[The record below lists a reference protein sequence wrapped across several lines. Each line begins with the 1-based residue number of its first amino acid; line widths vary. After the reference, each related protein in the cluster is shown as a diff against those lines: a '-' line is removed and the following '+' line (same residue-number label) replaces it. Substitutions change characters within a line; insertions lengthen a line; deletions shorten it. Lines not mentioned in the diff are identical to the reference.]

1 MAERNLFSH
10 GPLLKGVK
18 GLEEVRSYM
27 QEHGINGEI
36 IMFKEEQAKTSAS
49 AANHLGCEV
58 AQIAKSI
65 VLMAETPILV
75 ILSGDMRVD
84 LKKLAEVIGEKA
96 KLASP
101 EYVSEKVGFIIGGVP
116 PMGFD
121 RPVRI
126 LIDKSIERFSEV
138 FSSGGSRDSILKIGV
153 DELKGAV
160 EYEMVEVSK

>member
-1 MAERNLFSH
+1 MR
-10 GPLLKGVK
+10 GVK
-18 GLEEVRSYM
+18 EVKSHIEENS
-27 QEHGINGEI
+27 INGEI
-36 IMFKEEQAKTSAS
+36 IMFKAEQAKTAAS
-49 AANHLGCEV
+49 AAEHLGCEV

-65 VLMAETPILV
+65 VLKADNPILV

-84 LKKLAEVIGEKA
+84 LKKLSEVIGEKA

-101 EYVSEKVGFIIGGVP
+101 EYVSEEVGFIIGGVP

-138 FSSGGSRDSILKIGV
+138 FSSGGSRDSILKIDV
-153 DELKGAV
+153 NELKNVVKGEIV
-160 EYEMVEVSK
+160 DVSK

>member
-1 MAERNLFSH
+1 MR
-10 GPLLKGVK
+10 GVK
-18 GLEEVRSYM
+18 EVKSYIDKN
-27 QEHGINGEI
+27 EINAEI
-36 IMFKEEQAKTSAS
+36 IMFEAEQAKTSAS
-49 AANHLGCEV
+49 AAEHLGCEV

-65 VLMAETPILV
+65 VLKAENPILV

-84 LKKLAEVIGEKA
+84 LKKLSEVIGQKA

-101 EYVSEKVGFIIGGVP
+101 EYVSEEVGFIIGGVP

-138 FSSGGSRDSILKIGV
+138 FSSGGSRDSILKIDV
-153 DELKGAV
+153 NELKNVVKGEIV
-160 EYEMVEVSK
+160 DVSK

>member
-1 MAERNLFSH
+1 MR
-10 GPLLKGVK
+10 GVK
-18 GLEEVRSYM
+18 EVKSYM
-27 QEHGINGEI
+27 EENSINGEI
-36 IMFKEEQAKTSAS
+36 IMFKAEQAKTSAS
-49 AANHLGCEV
+49 AAEHLGCEV

-65 VLMAETPILV
+65 VLKAENPILV

-84 LKKLAEVIGEKA
+84 LKKLSEVIGEKA

-101 EYVSEKVGFIIGGVP
+101 EYVSEEVGFIIGGVP

-138 FSSGGSRDSILKIGV
+138 FSSGGSRDSILKIDV
-153 DELKGAV
+153 NELKNVVKGEIV
-160 EYEMVEVSK
+160 DVSK

>member
-1 MAERNLFSH
+1 MR
-10 GPLLKGVK
+10 GVK
-18 GLEEVRSYM
+18 EVKSYM
-27 QEHGINGEI
+27 EENSINGDI
-36 IMFKEEQAKTSAS
+36 IMFKAEQAKTSAS
-49 AANHLGCEV
+49 AAEHLGCEV

-65 VLMAETPILV
+65 VLKADNPIIV

-84 LKKLAEVIGEKA
+84 LKKLSEVIGEKA

-101 EYVSEKVGFIIGGVP
+101 EYVSEEVGFIIGGVP

-138 FSSGGSRDSILKIGV
+138 FSSGGSRDSILKIDV
-153 DELKGAV
+153 NELKNVVKGEIV
-160 EYEMVEVSK
+160 DVSK

>member
-1 MAERNLFSH
+1 MR
-10 GPLLKGVK
+10 GVK
-18 GLEEVRSYM
+18 EVKSYM
-27 QEHGINGEI
+27 EENSINGEI
-36 IMFKEEQAKTSAS
+36 IMFKAEQAKTSAS
-49 AANHLGCEV
+49 AAEHLGCEV

-65 VLMAETPILV
+65 VLKADNPILV

-84 LKKLAEVIGEKA
+84 LKKLSEVIGEKA

-101 EYVSEKVGFIIGGVP
+101 EYVSEEVGFIIGGVR

-138 FSSGGSRDSILKIGV
+138 FSSGGSRDSILKIDV
-153 DELKGAV
+153 NELKNVVKGEIV
-160 EYEMVEVSK
+160 DVSK

>member
-1 MAERNLFSH
+1 MR
-10 GPLLKGVK
+10 GVK
-18 GLEEVRSYM
+18 EVKSYM
-27 QEHGINGEI
+27 EENSINGEI
-36 IMFKEEQAKTSAS
+36 IMFKAEQAKTSAS
-49 AANHLGCEV
+49 AAEHLGCEV

-65 VLMAETPILV
+65 VLKADNPILV

-84 LKKLAEVIGEKA
+84 LKKLSEVIGQKA

-101 EYVSEKVGFIIGGVP
+101 EYVSEEVGFIIGGVP

-138 FSSGGSRDSILKIGV
+138 FSSGGSRDSILKIDV
-153 DELKGAV
+153 NELKNVVKGEIV
-160 EYEMVEVSK
+160 DVSK

>member
-1 MAERNLFSH
+1 MR
-10 GPLLKGVK
+10 GVK
-18 GLEEVRSYM
+18 EVKSYM
-27 QEHGINGEI
+27 EENSINGEI
-36 IMFKEEQAKTSAS
+36 IMFKAEQAKTSAS
-49 AANHLGCEV
+49 AAEHLGCEV

-65 VLMAETPILV
+65 VLKADNPILV

-84 LKKLAEVIGEKA
+84 LKKLSEVIGEKA

-101 EYVSEKVGFIIGGVP
+101 EYVSEEVGFIIGGVP

-138 FSSGGSRDSILKIGV
+138 FSSGGSRDSILKIDV
-153 DELKGAV
+153 NELKNGV
-160 EYEMVEVSK
+160 KGEIVDVSK

>member
-1 MAERNLFSH
+1 VR
-10 GPLLKGVK
+10 GVK
-18 GLEEVRSYM
+18 EVKSYM
-27 QEHGINGEI
+27 EENSINGEI
-36 IMFKEEQAKTSAS
+36 IMFKAEQAKTSAS
-49 AANHLGCEV
+49 AAEHLGCEV

-65 VLMAETPILV
+65 VLKAENPILV

-84 LKKLAEVIGEKA
+84 LKKLSEVIGEKA

-101 EYVSEKVGFIIGGVP
+101 EYVSEEVGFIIGGVP

-138 FSSGGSRDSILKIGV
+138 FSSGGSRDSILKIDV
-153 DELKGAV
+153 NELKNVVKGEIV
-160 EYEMVEVSK
+160 DVSK

>member
-1 MAERNLFSH
+1 VR
-10 GPLLKGVK
+10 GV
-18 GLEEVRSYM
+18 EEVKSYI
-27 QEHGINGEI
+27 EENSINGEI
-36 IMFKEEQAKTSAS
+36 IMFKAEQAKTSAS
-49 AANHLGCEV
+49 AAEHLGCEV

-65 VLMAETPILV
+65 VLKAENPILV

-84 LKKLAEVIGEKA
+84 LKKLSEVIGQKA

-101 EYVSEKVGFIIGGVP
+101 EYVSEEVGFIIGGVP

-138 FSSGGSRDSILKIGV
+138 FSSGGSRDSILKIDV
-153 DELKGAV
+153 NELKNVVKGEIV
-160 EYEMVEVSK
+160 DVSK